1 MGSRILHELSQEV
14 VILLETGLRG
24 DDGRQIPIFFCHPLD
39 PFGDQHDPTE
49 GTFGILYMTSIV
61 PDLNLRQN
69 GIECGSGLLDAT
81 IQPRLSRPPLWVR
94 VRYVFLVAGGDAEQQ
109 LVALASALQTLH
121 DHQCVR
127 LPAGGD
133 AGGGS
138 EDLRPDE
145 PDGRFGGGNSTAGD
159 VVCPLGL
166 VGDGE
171 GWREL
176 GLQEHRLT
184 LAFEVACPIPSAPME
199 PVDRIQERGL
209 SIEES
214 AP

>member
-14 VILLETGLRG
+14 AILLETGLSG
-24 DDGRQIPIFFCHPLD
+24 DDGRQIPVFFCHPLD
-39 PFGDQHDPTE
+39 PFGDRHDPVE
-49 GTFGILYMTSIV
+49 GTFGILYMTRIV

-69 GIECGSGLLDAT
+69 GIEGGSVLDAT

-138 EDLRPDE
+138 ADLRPDE
-145 PDGRFGGGNSTAGD
+145 PDGRFGGGNLTAGD